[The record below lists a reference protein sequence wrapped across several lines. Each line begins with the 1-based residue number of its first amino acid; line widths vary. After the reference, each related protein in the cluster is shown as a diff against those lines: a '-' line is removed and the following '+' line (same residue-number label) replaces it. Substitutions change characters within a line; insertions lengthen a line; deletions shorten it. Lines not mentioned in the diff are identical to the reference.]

1 MLHAFQMMFRPKLVT
16 GERMMNFINYKK
28 QNNSKRPIS
37 KSLLEFSPGRSSIM
51 AKRDVFIFGGE

>member
-1 MLHAFQMMFRPKLVT
+1 MMFRPKLVT